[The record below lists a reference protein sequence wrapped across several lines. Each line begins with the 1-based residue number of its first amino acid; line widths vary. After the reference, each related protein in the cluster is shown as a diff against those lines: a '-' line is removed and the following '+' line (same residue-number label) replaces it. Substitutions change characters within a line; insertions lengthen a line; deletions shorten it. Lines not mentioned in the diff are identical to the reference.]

1 MWTNEKITDKN
12 TGVEYVFWAKHYEE
26 PSEMYGISGGKI
38 SKLSIKRVGGK
49 EFLLNYDRGIDISL
63 ADEAK
68 AVYAEI
74 LKRYN

>member
-1 MWTNEKITDKN
+1 MWTNEKITDQN

-26 PSEMYGISGGKI
+26 PSEMYGIAGGKI

-49 EFLLNYDRGIDISL
+49 EFLLNYDRGTDVQL

-68 AVYAEI
+68 AVYTEI

>member
-1 MWTNEKITDKN
+1 
-12 TGVEYVFWAKHYEE
+12 
-26 PSEMYGISGGKI
+26 MYGIAGGKI

-49 EFLLNYDRGIDISL
+49 EFLLNYDRGIDIPL